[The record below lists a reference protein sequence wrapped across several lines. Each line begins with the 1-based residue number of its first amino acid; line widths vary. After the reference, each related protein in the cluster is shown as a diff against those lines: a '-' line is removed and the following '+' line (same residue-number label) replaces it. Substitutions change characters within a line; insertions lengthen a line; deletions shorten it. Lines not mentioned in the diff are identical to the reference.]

1 MNRSRARRVIGEWLL
16 LWPKQ
21 SFYLRSRSELQ
32 GVPQQRQLALPTSE
46 TPLQSF
52 LDATPDAVLVSNAE
66 GVITMANRNVMRL
79 LGYSPD
85 ELLGQSI
92 DCLLPE
98 GLRSG
103 HPALRDGFAKRPHAR
118 RMGPGLEVL
127 ARHKDGSEFSVEV
140 NLGRFHTE
148 LGAQFVSTVRDISRV
163 KAMQEQLR
171 IAAAAFESETS
182 TMITDQTGTVLMV
195 NRAFTLSTGYS
206 AEEIVGQNPS
216 MLSSGRHSKAF
227 YQEMWRVIEC
237 EGNWQGEVWD
247 RRKNGEVYPKWLSIS
262 EVKNDAGTVT
272 HYVGTHQ
279 DTSEKRRSEE
289 RIIALAFFDPL
300 TSLPNRTLLLD
311 RLKQTV
317 TGSAS
322 SARFGA
328 LLFVDL
334 DNFKTLNDTLG
345 HDMGDLL
352 LQQVAKRLQLCVR
365 EDHSVARLGGDEF
378 VIVLDN
384 LGLLEPEAAVGART
398 VAEKCLA
405 ALSAVYL
412 LSERTFQCT
421 ASIGLTLFCGDKVR
435 IDQLMKQADLAMY
448 KAKESGRNTV
458 CLFDPDMELAL
469 LNRVALN
476 KDLREA
482 VESEQLFLHYQAQVD
497 DEGRVLG
504 AEVLVRWQHPCRGM
518 VSPAD
523 FIPLAEE
530 TGLILPLGDWV
541 LKTSC
546 MQLARW
552 AGLTGMAH
560 LTLSVNVSARQF
572 AEANFVAKVIA
583 VLQSTGANPE
593 RLKLEL
599 TESLLVGDVQAII
612 KTMFALKAQ
621 GISFS
626 LDDFG
631 TGYSSLTYLKRLPL
645 DQLKIDQS
653 FVHDVLVDDN
663 DAAIART
670 IVTLAQSLGLG
681 VIAEG
686 VETPMQRDFLAR
698 AGCRAY
704 QGYFFSRPLP
714 LQGFET
720 FCAANAA
727 NAASWLEL
735 SQPESCL
742 S

>member
-1 MNRSRARRVIGEWLL
+1 MRTLSSGLTAGEM
-16 LWPKQ
+16 
-21 SFYLRSRSELQ
+21 LRQ
-32 GVPQQRQLALPTSE
+32 T
-46 TPLQSF
+46 F

-66 GVITMANRNVMRL
+66 GVITMANGNVPRL

-85 ELLGQSI
+85 ELLGQPI

-103 HPALRDGFAKRPHAR
+103 HPALRDGFARRPDAR
-118 RMGPGLEVL
+118 RMGAGMEVR

-140 NLGRFHTE
+140 ALGRFHTE
-148 LGAQFVSTVRDISRV
+148 SGVHFVSTVRDISRV
-163 KAMQEQLR
+163 KAIQEQLR
-171 IAAAAFESETS
+171 IAAAAFESETP
-182 TMITDQTGTVLMV
+182 TVITDHTGTVLKV

-206 AEEIVGQNPS
+206 AEEIVGQNPR
-216 MLSSGRHSKAF
+216 MLRSGRHSKEF
-227 YQEMWRVIEC
+227 FQQMWRVIEC
-237 EGNWQGEVWD
+237 VGGWQGEVWD

-262 EVKNDAGTVT
+262 AVKNDAGAVT
-272 HYVGTHQ
+272 HYVGTHH
-279 DTSEKRRSEE
+279 DTSEKLRSEE

-311 RLKQTV
+311 RLKQSLTA
-317 TGSAS
+317 SAR

-334 DNFKTLNDTLG
+334 DNFKTLNDTQG

-352 LQQVAKRLQLCVR
+352 LQQVAKRLQLCAR

-378 VIVLDN
+378 VIVLEN
-384 LGLLEPEAAVGART
+384 LGQLEPDAAVGARA

-405 ALSAVYL
+405 ALCAAYL
-412 LSERTFQCT
+412 LCGRTFQCT
-421 ASIGLTLFCGDKVR
+421 ASIGMTLFCGDKVR

-448 KAKESGRNTV
+448 KAKENGRNSV
-458 CLFDPDMELAL
+458 CFFDPEMELAL

-482 VESEQLFLHYQAQVD
+482 VQSEQFFLHYQAQVD

-504 AEVLVRWQHPCRGM
+504 AEVLVRWQHPQRGM

-541 LKTSC
+541 LNTAC
-546 MQLARW
+546 RQLARW

-572 AEANFVAKVIA
+572 AQADFVAKVKA
-583 VLQSTGANPE
+583 VLKSTGANPE

-621 GISFS
+621 GIGFS

-631 TGYSSLTYLKRLPL
+631 TGYSSLAYLKRLPL

-670 IVTLAQSLGLG
+670 IVTLAKSLGLG

-686 VETPMQRDFLAR
+686 VESQMQRDFLAR
-698 AGCRAY
+698 AGCLTY
-704 QGYFFSRPLP
+704 QGYFFGRPLP
-714 LQGFET
+714 LRDFET
-720 FCAANAA
+720 FCAASETA
-727 NAASWLEL
+727 WREL
-735 SQPESCL
+735 LQSESCL